1 MYMFKMNFITMIRK
15 YKRCDLVVGKD
26 LNVTQKAHIKKK
38 FDGVSYVKILNF
50 SIKKHHKES

>member
-1 MYMFKMNFITMIRK
+1 MIRK
-15 YKRCDLVVGKD
+15 YKLCDLVVGKD
-26 LNVTQKAHIKKK
+26 LLNVTQKTHIKKK